1 MHSERPSSISFASEN
16 QSKRAHNL
24 RRANCSR
31 RPWTLARAC
40 GFGTALLALG
50 SFVIPVQYITEQPG
64 PTFNTIGEYDGKQL
78 ITIEGE
84 KSYPVE
90 GQLDMTT
97 VSVAGGPNTDVNSLY
112 VLANFFDKASNVVPS
127 ALMYAPTTS
136 SDEVSAQNAA
146 DMTDSQQNAEA
157 AALTYLKKDF
167 TEKLVVAG
175 LADDS
180 ASADKIQ
187 ENDVVTAING
197 EKLEHYD
204 QLNKL
209 VDESDGKEITVTV
222 KRDGEEHNVAVT
234 PRYNEDSQ
242 KYLLGLYIKKDYTFP
257 FTVNY
262 GLEEVGGP
270 SAGMMFAL
278 GIIDELNEVNMTGG
292 KHFAGTGTIDSAG
305 NVGAIGGA
313 PQKLTGAQD
322 AGAEIFL
329 LPADNCADVAGRIP
343 EGLTVIPV
351 KTLDEAAQT
360 VQQIGEGSK
369 DPSDFASCPAP

>member
-1 MHSERPSSISFASEN
+1 MHSERSSSLPSSS
-16 QSKRAHNL
+16 QL
-24 RRANCSR
+24 GTQRRR
-31 RPWTLARAC
+31 RWRSSNRPRGAWTLAGAC
-40 GFGTALLALG
+40 GAGTAVLALG
-50 SFVIPVQYITEQPG
+50 SFLVPAQYITEQPG
-64 PTFNTIGEYDGKQL
+64 PTFNTIGEYEGHQL
-78 ITIEGE
+78 INIEGE
-84 KSYPVE
+84 KTYPVE

-112 VLANFFDKASNVVPS
+112 VLSNFFDQSSNVVPS

-136 SDEVSAQNAA
+136 SEEVTARNTA

-175 LADDS
+175 LADNS

-197 EKLEHYD
+197 TSLTRYD

-209 VDESDGKEITVTV
+209 VNESEGKELNVTVERDGKEQT
-222 KRDGEEHNVAVT
+222 VAVT
-234 PRYNEDSQ
+234 PSYNEESK

-278 GIIDELNEVNMTGG
+278 GIIDELNPENMTGG
-292 KHFAGTGTIDSAG
+292 KHFAGTGTIDSSG
-305 NVGAIGGA
+305 NVGPIGGA
-313 PQKLTGAQD
+313 PQKLVGAKD
-322 AGAEIFL
+322 SGAEIFL
-329 LPADNCADVAGRIP
+329 LPSENCADVAGRVP

-351 KTLDEAAQT
+351 KTLDEAAQVVT
-360 VQQIGEGSK
+360 QIGDGSK
-369 DPSDFASCPAP
+369 KADSFDTCPAS